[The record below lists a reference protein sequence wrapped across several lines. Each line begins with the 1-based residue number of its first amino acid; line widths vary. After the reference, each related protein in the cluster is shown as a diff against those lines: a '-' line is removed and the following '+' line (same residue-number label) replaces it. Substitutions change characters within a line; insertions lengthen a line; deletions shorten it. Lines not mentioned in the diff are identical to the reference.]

1 MDQVYFPRCCL
12 SPSGPPCSSKRKTK
26 AKRQALRSLQ
36 ALLLRCWTALPAGKA
51 RCTII
56 DPVGRGENFSAFMH
70 LADFEEA
77 LVNSR
82 IWTEP
87 AHIDQRLTDL
97 TTHME
102 NVLQKYLRNQYETLA
117 EYNAQAGEVAEPY
130 RFLVVADFPVNFTP
144 DAARRLLS
152 LASAG
157 ARCGIYTFIMVDTKQ
172 DLPQGFDLADLAACS
187 AQLRLEAGS
196 FRLVR
201 RRLRRLSART
211 GRPARCRDQHAPVA
225 DRRRRSQARRPRR
238 GSVRAYRHCRPASGG
253 KATAAPGCRCRWV
266 ARAPRRANS

>member
-1 MDQVYFPRCCL
+1 M
-12 SPSGPPCSSKRKTK
+12 
-26 AKRQALRSLQ
+26 
-36 ALLLRCWTALPAGKA
+36 RCWTALPAGKA

-70 LADFEEA
+70 LADHEEA

-82 IWTEP
+82 IWTEA

-102 NVLQKYLRNQYETLA
+102 NVLQKYLRNQFETLA

-144 DAARRLLS
+144 DAARRLIS

-172 DLPQGFDLADLAACS
+172 PRPLGIDLADFERACTTLIWQKDHFALAGPRLRLISLAARN
-187 AQLRLEAGS
+187 AAG
-196 FRLVR
+196 
-201 RRLRRLSART
+201 
-211 GRPARCRDQHAPVA
+211 CRDAVPNLLNIAGTEAKRAGRVEVPFELIA
-225 DRRRRSQARRPRR
+225 IPSRGVVARR
-238 GSVRAYRHCRPASGG
+238 
-253 KATAAPGCRCRWV
+253 
-266 ARAPRRANS
+266 